1 MWAKI
6 SDACHKAARSKKPQ
20 WQVLLD
26 KHKPED
32 VVKWKRE
39 GEGRVSPAALN
50 DVARPLTGEQHAA
63 FVKEECGLPHAP
75 VKVLTAAGKLHCLG
89 CHGLFDAAD
98 LLKHTPQCAKI
109 PGPGNVS
116 RRHDEAKLCLL
127 NICRENKMP
136 AQAEVRLR
144 KEATTAGA
152 PAQDLFMDLV
162 VGIYGID
169 ITVTRRYM
177 HQLKDKTKKYATTLA
192 QEGLKLRV
200 LAFTPTG
207 RIHPESMLFASSL
220 AKKAGKPFDEFWA
233 PVCTEVIRGT
243 MKALIEARNRIYNVA
258 EQTRNNAI
266 EARASESATPA
277 ASAATAPAVLATVP
291 APLNTS
297 SPAQDTTEAD
307 ALKDVMAEFG
317 SAECVDIANIG
328 AAASDDSE
336 GDE

>member
-1 MWAKI
+1 
-6 SDACHKAARSKKPQ
+6 
-20 WQVLLD
+20 
-26 KHKPED
+26 
-32 VVKWKRE
+32 
-39 GEGRVSPAALN
+39 
-50 DVARPLTGEQHAA
+50 
-63 FVKEECGLPHAP
+63 
-75 VKVLTAAGKLHCLG
+75 
-89 CHGLFDAAD
+89 
-98 LLKHTPQCAKI
+98 
-109 PGPGNVS
+109 
-116 RRHDEAKLCLL
+116 
-127 NICRENKMP
+127 
-136 AQAEVRLR
+136 
-144 KEATTAGA
+144 
-152 PAQDLFMDLV
+152 MDLV

-177 HQLKDKTKKYATTLA
+177 HQLKEKTKKYATTLA

-207 RIHPESMLFASSL
+207 RIHPESMLFARGL
-220 AKKAGKPFDEFWA
+220 AKQAGKPFDEFWA

-277 ASAATAPAVLATVP
+277 ATTSAASAATAPAVLATVP

-297 SPAQDTTEAD
+297 SPAQDTPEAD
-307 ALKDVMAEFG
+307 AHMDVMAEFG

-328 AAASDDSE
+328 AAASDESE

>member
-1 MWAKI
+1 
-6 SDACHKAARSKKPQ
+6 
-20 WQVLLD
+20 
-26 KHKPED
+26 
-32 VVKWKRE
+32 
-39 GEGRVSPAALN
+39 
-50 DVARPLTGEQHAA
+50 
-63 FVKEECGLPHAP
+63 
-75 VKVLTAAGKLHCLG
+75 
-89 CHGLFDAAD
+89 
-98 LLKHTPQCAKI
+98 
-109 PGPGNVS
+109 
-116 RRHDEAKLCLL
+116 
-127 NICRENKMP
+127 
-136 AQAEVRLR
+136 
-144 KEATTAGA
+144 
-152 PAQDLFMDLV
+152 
-162 VGIYGID
+162 
-169 ITVTRRYM
+169 
-177 HQLKDKTKKYATTLA
+177 
-192 QEGLKLRV
+192 V